1 MLAMMSNRGA
11 FHFYSWADVQR
22 AIDGVVASRR

>member
-11 FHFYSWADVQR
+11 FRFYRWEDVQR
-22 AIDGVVASRR
+22 AIDGVTGRVH